1 MFYFLIVF
9 ILFQVACV
17 SLGVFVCCDYTLY
30 LVCYIFRTHGHQC
43 CYTANCNPEELA
55 KRRERTQ
62 FRRALLEKD
71 YNIEI
76 ISMQRCKWDRLKQRK
91 EVREFL
97 EKKIWLPNN
106 NTRQLNETEL
116 LHLIQSEKVFGFVQ
130 CDVQVPD
137 HLKAE
142 FADLPP
148 VFKNANITID
158 DVGETMQQYA
168 RESGDLTQPR
178 RSLISSYHATQQLF
192 STNLLQWY
200 ISHGLQVTNIT
211 LFVQFRGD
219 RVLSHLPD
227 VVAGARLDADLTT
240 TADGTKDFAKVLV
253 GEMMKLVGNSYYG
266 KTITNIKRH
275 MKVQF
280 IEESKMQRALES
292 ALFNDQFPVGQSED
306 LFEVISK
313 KEKLQFTM
321 CHWVGF
327 QVRRKLLYSYV

>member
-1 MFYFLIVF
+1 M
-9 ILFQVACV
+9 
-17 SLGVFVCCDYTLY
+17 
-30 LVCYIFRTHGHQC
+30 
-43 CYTANCNPEELA
+43 A

-62 FRRALLEKD
+62 FRRELLEKD
-71 YNIEI
+71 YNVKV
-76 ISMQRCKWDRLKQRK
+76 ISMQRCRWDRLKQLK
-91 EVREFL
+91 QVREFL
-97 EKKIWLPNN
+97 EKTVWLPLN
-106 NTRQLNETEL
+106 NTRQLNEHEL
-116 LHLIQSEKVFGFVQ
+116 LQHIESEKVFGFVQ
-130 CDVQVPD
+130 CDVRVPE
-137 HLKAE
+137 HLNAQ

-148 VFKNANITID
+148 IFKNTDISIN
-158 DVGETMQQYA
+158 DVGETMHQHAQ
-168 RESGDLTQPR
+168 ETGDLQQPR

-200 ISHGLQVTNIT
+200 IKHRLEVSNIT

-227 VVAGARLDADLTT
+227 VVAGARLDADLAT

-280 IEESKMQRALES
+280 LEEPQMQRALES
-292 ALFNDQFPVGQSED
+292 ALFSDQYPVGQSED
-306 LFEVISK
+306 LFEVVSK

-327 QVRRKLLYSYV
+327 QVRRKLLYSYVSICLRN

>member
-1 MFYFLIVF
+1 
-9 ILFQVACV
+9 
-17 SLGVFVCCDYTLY
+17 
-30 LVCYIFRTHGHQC
+30 
-43 CYTANCNPEELA
+43 
-55 KRRERTQ
+55 
-62 FRRALLEKD
+62 
-71 YNIEI
+71 
-76 ISMQRCKWDRLKQRK
+76 
-91 EVREFL
+91 
-97 EKKIWLPNN
+97 LPLNDI
-106 NTRQLNETEL
+106 RQLNEHEL
-116 LHLIQSEKVFGFVQ
+116 LQHIESEKVFGFVQ
-130 CDVQVPD
+130 CDVRVPE
-137 HLKAE
+137 HLKAQ

-148 VFKNANITID
+148 IFKNTDISIN

-168 RESGDLTQPR
+168 QQSGDLTIPR

-200 ISHGLQVTNIT
+200 IKHGLEVSNIT

-227 VVAGARLDADLTT
+227 VVAGARLDADLAT

-280 IEESKMQRALES
+280 LEESKMQRALES
-292 ALFNDQFPVGQSED
+292 ALFSDQYPVGQSED
-306 LFEVISK
+306 LFEVVSK

-327 QVRRKLLYSYV
+327 QVRTKLLYSYV